1 MRILTRYLIRAH
13 AGPFFFALAAITGL
27 LFLNAVIQRMS
38 NLVGKGLPWT
48 VIGEFMLL
56 SLPHTIALTLPMAVL
71 VATLYT
77 FSELTA
83 SNEITAMAAGG
94 IRPLR
99 VIAPMLVVGAILA
112 GVMLYFNDQ
121 LLPHANHR
129 LRNLLIDVSTKS
141 PTLKLEEHIVNRLE
155 TAAPTGQV
163 YLEFREIDR
172 ATNELTDV
180 VIYDLTDPFSS
191 RTTYAA
197 RATMM
202 FNRDRTDLYLTL
214 YDGVVYEITGNRE
227 GGFSTS
233 RFDKDI
239 QPLRGVG
246 NVMQRQAGG
255 LARGDRE
262 MTIRQLR
269 AESDEHVTET
279 ERLRSSNQ
287 RRSITAI
294 ESALALPSAGD
305 VEGHAEGDAE
315 AGISRMPMPRTAGFT
330 ADADDMT
337 RGVAQNARQNLSQI
351 LAHERRIDVLSVE
364 VHKKWAIAVAC
375 IVFVLLGAP
384 LAMRFPRGG
393 AGMVIAVSITIFTI
407 YWAGLIGGEHL
418 ADDDV
423 VSPLVA
429 MWAPDAL
436 FTIFGVGLAMRMGR
450 QAATS
455 RGSGWEDLVAPIA
468 RAAKG
473 LMARKKAAA

>member
-13 AGPFFFALAAITGL
+13 AGPFFFALAAVTGL

-99 VIAPMLVVGAILA
+99 VMAPMLVVGAILA

-121 LLPHANHR
+121 LLPQANHR

-141 PTLKLEEHIVNRLE
+141 PTLNLREHVVNRLE
-155 TAAPTGQV
+155 TAAPTGHV
-163 YLEFREIDR
+163 YLEFGAIDR

-180 VIYDLTDPFSS
+180 VIYDLTDPNSS
-191 RTTYAA
+191 RTTYAD

-214 YDGVVYEITGNRE
+214 YDGVVYEIAGNRE
-227 GGFSTS
+227 GGFSKS

-269 AESDEHVTET
+269 AESAEHVANT
-279 ERLRSSNQ
+279 ERVTSSNH
-287 RRSITAI
+287 RRSIAAI
-294 ESALALPSAGD
+294 ELALAL
-305 VEGHAEGDAE
+305 
-315 AGISRMPMPRTAGFT
+315 RTAGDAQSEMEAGNPRMATLHT
-330 ADADDMT
+330 AGFIADTDDMT

-351 LAHERRIDVLSVE
+351 RAHERRIDVLSVE

-375 IVFVLLGAP
+375 IVFVWLGAP

-418 ADDDV
+418 ADDNV
-423 VSPLVA
+423 VSPAVA
-429 MWAPDAL
+429 MWAPDIL
-436 FTIFGVGLAMRMGR
+436 FTILGVGLVMRMGK

-455 RGSGWEDLVAPIA
+455 RGGGWEDLVAPIVRTA
-468 RAAKG
+468 RG
-473 LMARKKAAA
+473 LMARRNAAA

>member
-1 MRILTRYLIRAH
+1 MRILTRYVIRAH
-13 AGPFFFALAAITGL
+13 AGPFFFAFTAVTGL

-48 VIGEFMLL
+48 VIGEFMVL
-56 SLPHTIALTLPMAVL
+56 SLPHTIALTLPMAIL

-99 VIAPMLVVGAILA
+99 VMAPMLVVGLMFV

-121 LLPHANHR
+121 LLPRANHR

-141 PTLKLEEHIVNRLE
+141 PTLELEEHIVNQLE
-155 TAAPTGQV
+155 TAAQTGKV
-163 YLEFREIDR
+163 YLEFGEIDR

-180 VIYDLTDPFSS
+180 VIYDLTDPISY
-191 RTTYAA
+191 RTTYAE

-202 FNRDRTDLYLTL
+202 FNEDRTDLYLTL
-214 YDGVVYEITGNRE
+214 YEGVVYEITGSRA
-227 GGFSTS
+227 GGFTKS

-255 LARGDRE
+255 VARGDRE

-269 AESDEHVTET
+269 AESDEHAADT
-279 ERLRSSNQ
+279 ERVKSSNH
-287 RRSITAI
+287 RRSIAAI
-294 ESALALPSAGD
+294 ESALAIPTAGEEAGD
-305 VEGHAEGDAE
+305 TVAAVT
-315 AGISRMPMPRTAGFT
+315 RMPALRTAGFM
-330 ADADDMT
+330 ADRDDMT
-337 RGVAQNARQNLSQI
+337 RGVAQNARQNLNQI
-351 LAHERRIDVLSVE
+351 RAHERRIDVLSVE
-364 VHKKWAIAVAC
+364 VHKKWAIAVAS

-393 AGMVIAVSITIFTI
+393 AGMVIAVSIAIFTI
-407 YWAGLIGGEHL
+407 YWAGLIGGENL
-418 ADDDV
+418 ADDNK
-423 VSPLVA
+423 VSPLIA
-429 MWAPDAL
+429 MWAPDIL
-436 FTIFGVGLAMRMGR
+436 FTIFGVGLVMRMGR
-450 QAATS
+450 QAAPS
-455 RGSGWEDLVAPIA
+455 RGGGWEDIFGPIA
-468 RAAKG
+468 RSAMGPWGRKRAAE
-473 LMARKKAAA
+473 

>member
-13 AGPFFFALAAITGL
+13 AGPFFFALAAVTGL

-99 VIAPMLVVGAILA
+99 VMAPMLVVGAILA

-129 LRNLLIDVSTKS
+129 LRNLLSDVATKS
-141 PTLKLEEHIVNRLE
+141 PTLELREHVVNRLE

-180 VIYDLTDPFSS
+180 VIYDLTDPLSN
-191 RTTYAA
+191 RTTYAK

-214 YDGVVYEITGNRE
+214 YDGVVYEITGDRE
-227 GGFSTS
+227 GGFSKS
-233 RFDKDI
+233 RFDKEI

-246 NVMQRQAGG
+246 NVMRRQAGG
-255 LARGDRE
+255 LVRGDRE

-269 AESDEHVTET
+269 DESDEHASDI
-279 ERLRSSNQ
+279 ERLESSNHRQ
-287 RRSITAI
+287 SIAVI
-294 ESALALPSAGD
+294 ESALALPPP
-305 VEGHAEGDAE
+305 GDAAADTE
-315 AGISRMPMPRTAGFT
+315 AGTPRTPTLRIAGFAT
-330 ADADDMT
+330 GTDDMT
-337 RGVAQNARQNLSQI
+337 RSAAQNARRNLNQI
-351 LAHERRIDVLSVE
+351 RAHERRIDVLSVE

-393 AGMVIAVSITIFTI
+393 AGMVIAVSIVIFTI

-418 ADDDV
+418 ADDNV
-423 VSPLVA
+423 VSPFIA
-429 MWAPDAL
+429 MWAPDIVFAAL
-436 FTIFGVGLAMRMGR
+436 GVALAMRMGR

-455 RGSGWEDLVAPIA
+455 RGSGWEDVVAPIT

-473 LMARKKAAA
+473 LMARRRAAA

>member
-1 MRILTRYLIRAH
+1 MRIITRYVIRAH
-13 AGPFFFALAAITGL
+13 AGPFFFAFTAVTGL

-38 NLVGKGLPWT
+38 NLVGKGLSWT

-56 SLPHTIALTLPMAVL
+56 SLPHTIALTLPMAIL

-99 VIAPMLVVGAILA
+99 VMAPMLVVGLMFV

-121 LLPHANHR
+121 LLPRANHR

-141 PTLKLEEHIVNRLE
+141 PTLELEEHIVNRLE
-155 TAAPTGQV
+155 TAAQTGNV
-163 YLEFREIDR
+163 YLEFGEIDR

-180 VIYDLTDPFSS
+180 VIYDLTDPLSY
-191 RTTYAA
+191 RTTYAE

-202 FNRDRTDLYLTL
+202 FNEDRTDLYLTL
-214 YDGVVYEITGNRE
+214 YDGVLYEVSGNRE
-227 GGFSTS
+227 GGFSRS
-233 RFDKDI
+233 RFDKEI

-255 LARGDRE
+255 IARGDRE

-269 AESDEHVTET
+269 AESDEHAADT
-279 ERLRSSNQ
+279 ERVKTSNH
-287 RRSITAI
+287 RRSIAAI
-294 ESALALPSAGD
+294 ELALALPIP
-305 VEGHAEGDAE
+305 GDASGDTAA
-315 AGISRMPMPRTAGFT
+315 AGARLPALRTAGFM
-330 ADADDMT
+330 ADMDDMT

-351 LAHERRIDVLSVE
+351 RAHERRIDVLSVE
-364 VHKKWAIAVAC
+364 VHKKWAIAVAS

-393 AGMVIAVSITIFTI
+393 PGMVIAVSIAIFTI
-407 YWAGLIGGEHL
+407 YWAGLIGGENL
-418 ADDDV
+418 ADDNK
-423 VSPLVA
+423 VSPIVA
-429 MWAPDAL
+429 MWAPDIL
-436 FTIFGVGLAMRMGR
+436 FTIFGVGLVMRMGR

-455 RGSGWEDLVAPIA
+455 RGGGWEDILRPIS
-468 RAAKG
+468 RSAKG
-473 LMARKKAAA
+473 LWAGKRAVG

>member
-1 MRILTRYLIRAH
+1 MRILTRYLIRSH
-13 AGPFFFALAAITGL
+13 AGPFFFALAAVTGL

-56 SLPHTIALTLPMAVL
+56 SLPHTIALTHPMAVL

-99 VIAPMLVVGAILA
+99 VMAPMLVVGAILA

-121 LLPHANHR
+121 LLPQANHR

-163 YLEFREIDR
+163 YLEFGEIDR

-180 VIYDLTDPFSS
+180 VIYDLTDPVSY

-214 YDGVVYEITGNRE
+214 YEGVVYEITGNRE
-227 GGFSTS
+227 GGFSKS

-246 NVMQRQAGG
+246 NPPN
-255 LARGDRE
+255 
-262 MTIRQLR
+262 
-269 AESDEHVTET
+269 SD
-279 ERLRSSNQ
+279 
-287 RRSITAI
+287 
-294 ESALALPSAGD
+294 
-305 VEGHAEGDAE
+305 
-315 AGISRMPMPRTAGFT
+315 
-330 ADADDMT
+330 
-337 RGVAQNARQNLSQI
+337 
-351 LAHERRIDVLSVE
+351 
-364 VHKKWAIAVAC
+364 
-375 IVFVLLGAP
+375 
-384 LAMRFPRGG
+384 
-393 AGMVIAVSITIFTI
+393 
-407 YWAGLIGGEHL
+407 
-418 ADDDV
+418 
-423 VSPLVA
+423 
-429 MWAPDAL
+429 
-436 FTIFGVGLAMRMGR
+436 
-450 QAATS
+450 
-455 RGSGWEDLVAPIA
+455 
-468 RAAKG
+468 
-473 LMARKKAAA
+473 

>member
-1 MRILTRYLIRAH
+1 MRILTRYVIRAH
-13 AGPFFFALAAITGL
+13 AGPFFFAFTAVTGL

-56 SLPHTIALTLPMAVL
+56 SLPHTVALTLPMAIL

-99 VIAPMLVVGAILA
+99 VMAPMLVVGVMLA
-112 GVMLYFNDQ
+112 GVMLFFNDQ
-121 LLPHANHR
+121 LLPRANHR

-141 PTLKLEEHIVNRLE
+141 PTLELEEHIVNQLE
-155 TAAPTGQV
+155 TAARTGKV
-163 YLEFREIDR
+163 YLEFGEIDR

-180 VIYDLTDPFSS
+180 VIYDLTDPIAY
-191 RTTYAA
+191 RTTYAE

-202 FNRDRTDLYLTL
+202 FNEDLTDLYLTL
-214 YDGVVYEITGNRE
+214 YEGVVYEITGNRE
-227 GGFSTS
+227 GGFSKS
-233 RFDKDI
+233 RFEKDI

-255 LARGDRE
+255 VARGDRE

-269 AESDEHVTET
+269 TESDAHVSDAEQV
-279 ERLRSSNQ
+279 ESSNQ
-287 RRSITAI
+287 RRSIAAI
-294 ESALALPSAGD
+294 ELALAIPPAGTATG
-305 VEGHAEGDAE
+305 ETE
-315 AGISRMPMPRTAGFT
+315 AGVTHIPTLRTAGFT
-330 ADADDMT
+330 ADVDDMT
-337 RGVAQNARQNLSQI
+337 RGVAQNSRQNLSQI
-351 LAHERRIDVLSVE
+351 RAHERRIDVLSVE
-364 VHKKWAIAVAC
+364 MHKKWAIAVAC

-393 AGMVIAVSITIFTI
+393 AGMVIAVSIAIFTI
-407 YWAGLIGGEHL
+407 YWAGLIGGESL
-418 ADDDV
+418 ADDNKI
-423 VSPLVA
+423 SPFIA
-429 MWAPDAL
+429 MWAPDIL
-436 FTIFGVGLAMRMGR
+436 FTIVGVGLAMRMGR

-455 RGSGWEDLVAPIA
+455 RGGGWEDILGPIA
-468 RAAKG
+468 RSVKALG
-473 LMARKKAAA
+473 VRKRAAA

>member
-13 AGPFFFALAAITGL
+13 AGPFFFALAAVTGL

-94 IRPLR
+94 IRPFR
-99 VIAPMLVVGAILA
+99 VMAPMLVVGAILA

-121 LLPHANHR
+121 LLPYANHR
-129 LRNLLIDVSTKS
+129 LRTLLSDVATKS
-141 PTLKLEEHIVNRLE
+141 PTLELREHVVNRLE

-180 VIYDLTDPFSS
+180 VIYDLTDPLSN
-191 RTTYAA
+191 RTTYAE

-202 FNRDRTDLYLTL
+202 FNRDRTDLYLNL
-214 YDGVVYEITGNRE
+214 YNGVVYEISGDRD
-227 GGFSTS
+227 GGFSKS
-233 RFDKDI
+233 RFDQEI

-255 LARGDRE
+255 VTRGDRE

-269 AESDEHVTET
+269 DESDGHALDT
-279 ERLRSSNQ
+279 ERLESSNHQ
-287 RRSITAI
+287 QAIAAI
-294 ESALALPSAGD
+294 EAALAIPAP
-305 VEGHAEGDAE
+305 GHTE
-315 AGISRMPMPRTAGFT
+315 AGTTREATPRTTSFAT
-330 ADADDMT
+330 DTDHMT
-337 RGVAQNARQNLSQI
+337 RSAAQNARRNLNQI
-351 LAHERRIDVLSVE
+351 RAHERRIDVLSVE

-375 IVFVLLGAP
+375 IVFVLLGGP

-393 AGMVIAVSITIFTI
+393 PGMVIAVSIAIFTI

-418 ADDDV
+418 ADDNK
-423 VSPLVA
+423 VSPFVA
-429 MWAPDAL
+429 MWAPDIL
-436 FTIFGVGLAMRMGR
+436 FATLGAGLAMRMGR

-455 RGSGWEDLVAPIA
+455 RGGGWEDIVAPIA

-473 LMARKKAAA
+473 LMARRKAAA

>member
-13 AGPFFFALAAITGL
+13 AGPFFFALAAVTGL

-99 VIAPMLVVGAILA
+99 VMAPMLVVGAILA
-112 GVMLYFNDQ
+112 GVMLYFNAQ

-141 PTLKLEEHIVNRLE
+141 PTLRLEEHIVNRLE

-180 VIYDLTDPFSS
+180 VIYDLTDPLSY
-191 RTTYAA
+191 RTTYAG

-214 YDGVVYEITGNRE
+214 YEGVVYEITGNRE
-227 GGFSTS
+227 GGFSKS

-269 AESDEHVTET
+269 AESDDHVSDV
-279 ERLRSSNQ
+279 ERIRSSNH
-287 RRSITAI
+287 RRSIAAV
-294 ESALALPSAGD
+294 ELALALPAAG
-305 VEGHAEGDAE
+305 EAE
-315 AGISRMPMPRTAGFT
+315 ADTEATITRTPTPSPAGFT
-330 ADADDMT
+330 TDTDDMT

-351 LAHERRIDVLSVE
+351 RAHERRIDVLSVE

-393 AGMVIAVSITIFTI
+393 AGMVIAVSIGIFTI

-418 ADDDV
+418 ADDNV

-429 MWAPDAL
+429 MWAPDIL
-436 FTIFGVGLAMRMGR
+436 FTIFGVGLVMRMGR

-455 RGSGWEDLVAPIA
+455 RGGGWEDLAAPIA

-473 LMARKKAAA
+473 LMSRKKAAA